1 MPTLISARS
10 VLGVQNLDAAVAFFH
25 EKLGFDIDATFDGW
39 CFLSR
44 GGFTVMLGHCPDE
57 VPASQIGDHSYFAY
71 VVVDSVDAL
80 HDEYRSRDVGSMSMP
95 ESKPWGM
102 REFLVATPE
111 GHRIMFGQDL
121 EASSLSSPIVA
132 ASPG

>member
-1 MPTLISARS
+1 MPRLISARS
-10 VLGVQNLDAAVAFFH
+10 VLAVRNLDVSVSFFH
-25 EKLGFDIDATFDGW
+25 DKLGFEIVATHDGW
-39 CFLSR
+39 CFLTR

-57 VPASQIGDHSYFAY
+57 VPASEIGDHSYFAY

-80 HDEYRSRDVGSMSMP
+80 YAEFRFREVHSLLAP

-102 REFLVATPE
+102 REFLVTTPD

-121 EASSLSSPIVA
+121 ERTEFTAS
-132 ASPG
+132 